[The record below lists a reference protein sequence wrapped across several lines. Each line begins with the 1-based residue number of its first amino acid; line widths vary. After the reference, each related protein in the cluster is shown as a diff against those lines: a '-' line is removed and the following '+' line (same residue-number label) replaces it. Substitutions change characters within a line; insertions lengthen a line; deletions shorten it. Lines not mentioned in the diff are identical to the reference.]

1 MHRKN
6 HSPLCPP
13 STTSANRYSTTTQV
27 KTKKKKNK
35 ITNFFPCFRS
45 SDVTV
50 LELGRLPKNVFTYMA
65 IDDKERGVFPKVVPM
80 SLSSSLATS
89 NNEGDDEK
97 CHCTQ
102 QEEKGRCGFSQV
114 LKAVLVKTKLQVK
127 KIHERKFET
136 NFANTTNESSITSTS
151 NRDWSEGD
159 VPKVISKK
167 RSYIGM
173 EEKGSVVFPKV
184 SPMASP
190 LLCNEENNDK
200 RDSQYWRSK
209 GRNKLSN
216 VLKAI
221 LFDTSLAKK
230 IQKRKKGK
238 KLGRNESSKYNSK
251 EDDPKV
257 MSDTASSLTNCSIFT
272 SSSIN
277 SSSSSISQTS
287 NSSIRYLSKRIKS
300 FRSSSSCN
308 FKANLRYLSVK
319 FRSTST
325 STSSKA
331 NSRSNSDKHKLFEA
345 NKNASKEGQ
354 GQQDQDVTRIEK
366 NKYKKVCYRS
376 IVSLCFLLMVLW
388 GLMFYGK
395 ICAILC
401 TLVWLFSVPLWCTSV
416 GHHGLTNKID
426 KKKFIIGGLLPRD
439 TQTIH

>member
-1 MHRKN
+1 MHREN

-89 NNEGDDEK
+89 NDEGDDEK

-151 NRDWSEGD
+151 NLDWSEGD

-173 EEKGSVVFPKV
+173 EEKGGLVFPKV

-257 MSDTASSLTNCSIFT
+257 MSDTASFLTNCSIFT

-308 FKANLRYLSVK
+308 FKANL
-319 FRSTST
+319 
-325 STSSKA
+325 SK
-331 NSRSNSDKHKLFEA
+331 
-345 NKNASKEGQ
+345 
-354 GQQDQDVTRIEK
+354 
-366 NKYKKVCYRS
+366 
-376 IVSLCFLLMVLW
+376 
-388 GLMFYGK
+388 
-395 ICAILC
+395 
-401 TLVWLFSVPLWCTSV
+401 
-416 GHHGLTNKID
+416 
-426 KKKFIIGGLLPRD
+426 
-439 TQTIH
+439 

>member
-1 MHRKN
+1 MHREN

-89 NNEGDDEK
+89 NDEGDDEK

-114 LKAVLVKTKLQVK
+114 LKAVLVKTK
-127 KIHERKFET
+127 
-136 NFANTTNESSITSTS
+136 
-151 NRDWSEGD
+151 
-159 VPKVISKK
+159 
-167 RSYIGM
+167 
-173 EEKGSVVFPKV
+173 
-184 SPMASP
+184 
-190 LLCNEENNDK
+190 
-200 RDSQYWRSK
+200 
-209 GRNKLSN
+209 
-216 VLKAI
+216 
-221 LFDTSLAKK
+221 LAKK

-257 MSDTASSLTNCSIFT
+257 MSDTASFLTNCSIFT